1 MLYMEKKFFNLD
13 DKFNLE
19 QLRDARDIKINNIM
33 KSNINDKDKKLYQ
46 SLILSKYK
54 QLKYKLEYDN
64 KINNKSSNI
73 FSNMNILNNLQTS
86 NQYISQQSNI
96 SKKSLPDGSVL
107 VNEMV
112 ERNVNGMITKNI
124 NSYKILPSG
133 EKVMLIQ
140 NHKN

>member
-1 MLYMEKKFFNLD
+1 MLYMETKFFNLD
-13 DKFNLE
+13 DKFTLE
-19 QLRDARDIKINNIM
+19 QLKEARNMKIDNLM

-54 QLKYKLEYDN
+54 QLKYKLEYNN

-73 FSNMNILNNLQTS
+73 VSNMNILNNLQTS
-86 NQYISQQSNI
+86 NQYISQQSNV
-96 SKKSLPDGSVL
+96 SRKSLPDGSVL
-107 VNEMV
+107 VNETA